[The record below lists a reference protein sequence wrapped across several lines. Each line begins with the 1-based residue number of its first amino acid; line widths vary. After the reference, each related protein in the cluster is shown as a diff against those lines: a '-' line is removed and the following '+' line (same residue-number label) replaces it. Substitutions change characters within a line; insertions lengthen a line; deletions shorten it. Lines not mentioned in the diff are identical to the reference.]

1 MDLDREFMERF
12 YARSGRSLDT
22 EVATD
27 EIARE
32 LGLDEPEARVLL
44 ARLVRIGHLRE
55 VGAGYRMKIT
65 IRGISF
71 AEQAGATNAA
81 GDTPSA

>member
-1 MDLDREFMERF
+1 VEREQLGDRVDLDREFMERF
-12 YARSGRSLDT
+12 YEKSGPSLDT

-32 LGLDEPEARVLL
+32 LGLDEQQTRELL

-71 AEQAGATNAA
+71 AEAKA
-81 GDTPSA
+81 